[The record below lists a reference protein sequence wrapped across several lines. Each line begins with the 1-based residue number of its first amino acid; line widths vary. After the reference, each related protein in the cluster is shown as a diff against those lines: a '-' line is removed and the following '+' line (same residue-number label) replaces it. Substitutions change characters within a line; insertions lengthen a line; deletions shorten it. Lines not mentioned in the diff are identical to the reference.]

1 MFCLSFASE
10 WLRIKGQKGQV
21 FKAWSTSRKS
31 QSQIQH
37 LGRAFEHNLAPRD
50 GNLNKLIL
58 NSSNAWGRGDVEA
71 SNCLTH
77 KCGIIG
83 NTLVCLHLSNI
94 KIMQIIFP
102 FLQFMKAKLSSPIS
116 VEKTKCSALEKRFF
130 S

>member
-77 KCGIIG
+77 KCDIIS
-83 NTLVCLHLSNI
+83 NTLVLSVFI
-94 KIMQIIFP
+94 KYQNHADNLPLFTVYEGEA
-102 FLQFMKAKLSSPIS
+102 FLSYKCC
-116 VEKTKCSALEKRFF
+116 KTVV
-130 S
+130 

>member
-1 MFCLSFASE
+1 MGNLKRKCQFPAE
-10 WLRIKGQKGQV
+10 HTWLRIKGKKGQV

-83 NTLVCLHLSNI
+83 NTLVL
-94 KIMQIIFP
+94 
-102 FLQFMKAKLSSPIS
+102 
-116 VEKTKCSALEKRFF
+116 SALIKYQNHADNLLLFTVYEGEAFLSYKC
-130 S
+130 

>member
-77 KCGIIG
+77 KCDIIS
-83 NTLVCLHLSNI
+83 NALVCLYLSNI

-102 FLQFMKAKLSSPIS
+102 FSQFMKAKLSFPIS
-116 VEKTKCSALEKRFF
+116 VVKL
-130 S
+130 